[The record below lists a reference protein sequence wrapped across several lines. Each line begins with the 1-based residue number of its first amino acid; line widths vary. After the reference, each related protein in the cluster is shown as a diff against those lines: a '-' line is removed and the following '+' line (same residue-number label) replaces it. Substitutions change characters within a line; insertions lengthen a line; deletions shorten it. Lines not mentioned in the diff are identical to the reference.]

1 MNASKLL
8 FIALIIVFTKACV
21 PSDDQ
26 VPADQPSVNTVLVT
40 PISTGTA
47 ISERPSISGSELNGG
62 EPTDETSQSGCE
74 SNPHPVFSSPFTDL
88 SMIRFISPL
97 GVISHS
103 IIHHSY
109 VWIGDDPSGDA
120 YEVPIYAP
128 VDSWLTRASYY
139 SQPMQ
144 GEDGGWQDVAQY
156 FVWFDVSCEVNYKF
170 AHVDRLV
177 DELATVVPSDPA
189 DTSRTV
195 EVSPPVFVHA
205 GDLIGYTRGTITANN
220 WDFGV
225 YNRSRTNQFAS
236 QARYEETWD
245 LNILLYADCPYD
257 YFEGELRRQIY
268 SLLPEGEC
276 GSASGDVL
284 STIAGA
290 WFESPEIDPMGHGS
304 DLDVGQ
310 TQVPGGEFVIVR
322 TTQSELR
329 VCPEQATYLP
339 PAMVT
344 AEHCYVDCW
353 DPSRFVYL
361 KLISEMEL
369 AVAFG
374 TGDCPSEIPAD
385 YKAYYR

>member
-1 MNASKLL
+1 MNASKFVFIVLL
-8 FIALIIVFTKACV
+8 ILFTAACG
-21 PSDDQ
+21 PPDDQ
-26 VPADQPSVNTVLVT
+26 ATPVNTVLVT
-40 PISTGTA
+40 PISTGTP
-47 ISERPSISGSELNGG
+47 ISERPTINGSELNGEG
-62 EPTDETSQSGCE
+62 PTDEASLLGCE
-74 SNPHPVFSSPFTDL
+74 SNPHPVFTSPFTDL
-88 SMIRFISPL
+88 SMISFISPL

-109 VWIGDDPSGDA
+109 VWIGDDPSGGV

-144 GEDGGWQDVAQY
+144 GEDGGWHDVAQY
-156 FVWFDVSCEVNYKF
+156 FVWFDVSCEVSYKF

-177 DELATVVPSDPA
+177 DELATVVPSVPT

-225 YNRSRTNQFAS
+225 YNRTKTNQFAN
-236 QARYEETWD
+236 QARYQETWD

-257 YFEGELRRQIY
+257 YFEGDLQRQMY

-276 GSASGDVL
+276 GSASGDIPG
-284 STIAGA
+284 TIAGA
-290 WFESPEIDPMGHGS
+290 WFDSPEIDPMDHGS

-310 TQVPGGEFVIVR
+310 TQVPGVVSSLSYEPRRQSCGPVR
-322 TTQSELR
+322 NRLR
-329 VCPEQATYLP
+329 
-339 PAMVT
+339 
-344 AEHCYVDCW
+344 
-353 DPSRFVYL
+353 
-361 KLISEMEL
+361 ISH
-369 AVAFG
+369 
-374 TGDCPSEIPAD
+374 
-385 YKAYYR
+385 RRW